1 MFFLLPGQ
9 LQAGC
14 AALVFFDLDTDGLLR
29 SVALEAALA
38 LWVAPLLCLR
48 PLLTRKHKVTISPS
62 IHLQKPNTHFITFYT
77 IRITSLFISITK

>member
-48 PLLTRKHKVTISPS
+48 PLLTEDAPLVD
-62 IHLQKPNTHFITFYT
+62 FFVVG
-77 IRITSLFISITK
+77 